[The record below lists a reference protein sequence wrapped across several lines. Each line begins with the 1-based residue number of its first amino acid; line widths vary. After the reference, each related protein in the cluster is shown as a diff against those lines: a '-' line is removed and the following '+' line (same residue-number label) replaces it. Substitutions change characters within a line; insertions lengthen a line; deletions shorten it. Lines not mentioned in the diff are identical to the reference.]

1 MTEQRKIW
9 AFLLSAVILPTL
21 LMAPMHRHVSM
32 AETDGVVAS
41 ASVACAGCESHIPHS
56 HLNDVPH
63 AHECLVC
70 QFLTVVWLISAEEHP
85 VAPAEEYFDGIV
97 DSLAKPALSSVRMPG
112 LRAPP
117 VVFC

>member
-1 MTEQRKIW
+1 
-9 AFLLSAVILPTL
+9 
-21 LMAPMHRHVSM
+21 MAD
-32 AETDGVVAS
+32 ADGVVAS

-70 QFLTVVWLISAEEHP
+70 QFLTVVWLISAEERP

-97 DSLAKPALSSVRMPG
+97 DSLTKPALSSVRMPG

-117 VVFC
+117 AVFC